1 MCKFI
6 KKQYNNLKR
15 IDFTNDRYMH
25 SVLKFVL
32 IPVHK
37 IYAIYL
43 I

>member
-6 KKQYNNLKR
+6 KKQYNNL